1 MSENG
6 NDQKYNAILTTLVF
20 LIVGLAILAIT
31 KHVIKIDGD
40 TIFVALLLLPLLIYL
55 AISGNLKEVN
65 IGLISARLM
74 KKSTNEIKDNINEI
88 GKYEEKRSAYL
99 GKLDQILKK
108 ESEFSLIYAD
118 VDDLRQYSRK
128 RFLKNKSSASLKDK
142 SPAGRL
148 KENEIRKQ
156 TIDKLDF
163 ALADAFC
170 ECEIKDANGK
180 DAKYD
185 IFQLIEP
192 DIVMIARDTDL
203 EQAELIKVKA
213 EKNFKNSFSDEE
225 KKFYGFRVTIFVISK
240 NQMKGATPRSLDKEA
255 HEGHNQLKKAR
266 KSKDT

>member
-1 MSENG
+1 MSENES
-6 NDQKYNAILTTLVF
+6 DQKYDAILVTLVF
-20 LIVGLAILAIT
+20 LVVGLAILALT
-31 KHVIKIDGD
+31 KHVVKIDGD
-40 TIFVALLLLPLLIYL
+40 TVFVALLLLPLLIYL
-55 AISGNLKEVN
+55 AITGNLKEVN

-74 KKSTNEIKDNINEI
+74 KKSAKEIKDNINEI
-88 GKYEEKRSAYL
+88 GKYEEKRSTYL

-128 RFLKNKSSASLKDK
+128 RFLKDKSSS
-142 SPAGRL
+142 GRL

-203 EQAELIKVKA
+203 KQAELIKQKA
-213 EKNFKNSFSDEE
+213 EENFENFLSDKE
-225 KKFYGFRVTIFVISK
+225 KEFDGLNVTISFISK
-240 NQMKGATPRSLDKEA
+240 AKDEMKGATPRSLDKEA
-255 HEGHNQLKKAR
+255 HKGHNRLKEAR
-266 KSKDT
+266 KRKDT